1 MKSKKIKLVVFHPY
15 STMGGA
21 DKSISRLINGL
32 NEKKYEITFLTLSNP
47 YIKNYLKKKIK
58 IVRINAKKTIF
69 SIFKIRN
76 ILNKFPKNEKIIF
89 FSNQNFA
96 NIVSFFILYKFNNI
110 KHVIVERNHIDEF
123 NYFKNIFDY
132 IKKKIII
139 SLMIMLYKK
148 ADLVIGNAKKLSED
162 LSKITKV
169 KVKTIYNPAFDNSI
183 LRLSKKKISIKKNKN
198 IILNV
203 GRLEIQKDQI
213 TILKAIKNINNVF
226 LIIIGYGSQKN
237 ILIEY
242 IKKNNLNNRVSI
254 LENISNP
261 YPYFVK
267 SKLFVLSS
275 LYEGFPNVLTE
286 ALMFKL
292 PIISSNCN
300 SGPSEILLQKRG
312 IQIFKKSNHIDLE
325 KKIKQFFKNKKN
337 ILNRRALLNK
347 GLKRFKKDIIIKKYD
362 KIFSKLFFLTKNNV

>member
-203 GRLEIQKDQI
+203 G
-213 TILKAIKNINNVF
+213 
-226 LIIIGYGSQKN
+226 
-237 ILIEY
+237 
-242 IKKNNLNNRVSI
+242 
-254 LENISNP
+254 
-261 YPYFVK
+261 
-267 SKLFVLSS
+267 
-275 LYEGFPNVLTE
+275 
-286 ALMFKL
+286 
-292 PIISSNCN
+292 
-300 SGPSEILLQKRG
+300 
-312 IQIFKKSNHIDLE
+312 
-325 KKIKQFFKNKKN
+325 
-337 ILNRRALLNK
+337 
-347 GLKRFKKDIIIKKYD
+347 
-362 KIFSKLFFLTKNNV
+362 

>member
-1 MKSKKIKLVVFHPY
+1 MKSKKIKLIIFHPY
-15 STMGGA
+15 STIGGA
-21 DKSISRLINGL
+21 DKSIARLINGL
-32 NEKKYEITFLTLSNP
+32 NEKKYEITFLTISKP
-47 YIKNYLKKKIK
+47 YIKNYLNKKIK
-58 IVRINAKKTIF
+58 IIKINTTKTIF

-76 ILNKFPKNEKIIF
+76 ILKTFSKNEKIIF

-96 NIVSFFILYKFNNI
+96 NIISFFILYKFKNI
-110 KHVIVERNHIDEF
+110 KHVVVERNHIDEF
-123 NYFKNIFDY
+123 NYYKNIFDY

-139 SLMIMLYKK
+139 FLMIILYKK
-148 ADLVIGNAKKLSED
+148 ADLVIGNAKKLSHD
-162 LSKITKV
+162 LSRITKA

-183 LRLSKKKISIKKNKN
+183 FKLSKKKINFKKNKN

-237 ILIEY
+237 ILIDY
-242 IKKNNLNNRVSI
+242 IKKNNLGNKVTI
-254 LENISNP
+254 LEKISNP
-261 YPYFVK
+261 YPYFIK

-286 ALMFKL
+286 ALMFNL
-292 PIISSNCN
+292 PVISSNCN

-312 IQIFKKSNHIDLE
+312 VQIFNKSDSSDLE
-325 KKIKQFFKNKKN
+325 KKIKAFFKNKKN
-337 ILNRRALLNK
+337 ILSRKNLLLN
-347 GLKRFKKDIIIKKYD
+347 GLNRFKKNVIIKKYD
-362 KIFSKLFFLTKNNV
+362 KIFSNLFI